1 MGVWRLCRAP
11 VRLEET
17 IDRCRIERLSF
28 GAGKTNRVMKGSP
41 MDIYRALGVEP
52 IINAGGTLTR
62 LSGSVMHP
70 EVVDA
75 MAAAISSFV
84 TRGELQEIPSER
96 QIDLKGLPMRMVIP
110 RLPGA

>member
-1 MGVWRLCRAP
+1 
-11 VRLEET
+11 
-17 IDRCRIERLSF
+17 
-28 GAGKTNRVMKGSP
+28 

-75 MAAAISSFV
+75 MAAASRKFV
-84 TRGELQEIPSER
+84 DMPELHAAAGQRVADLIGVEAAHVCACATAGIAIMAHMPIYKVFSNKVQGFEYIPA
-96 QIDLKGLPMRMVIP
+96 DLVNLHTVS
-110 RLPGA
+110 LA